1 MSSQN
6 CHGWA
11 PVQPIMQTKDVFLFY
26 ISGRA
31 CVEGADNVSKSD
43 CTGTQLQNDL
53 LSLHNTHLDG
63 RHVDYAM

>member
-1 MSSQN
+1 
-6 CHGWA
+6 
-11 PVQPIMQTKDVFLFY
+11 MQTKDVFLFY